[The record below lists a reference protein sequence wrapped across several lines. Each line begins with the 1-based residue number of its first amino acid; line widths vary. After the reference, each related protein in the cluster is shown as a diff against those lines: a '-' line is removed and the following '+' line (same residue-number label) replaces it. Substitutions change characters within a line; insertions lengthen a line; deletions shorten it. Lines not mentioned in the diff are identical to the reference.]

1 MKMLRVFLV
10 PALLVLSACAPMQ
23 ERRHDSVHSRE
34 VSGAIVGGII
44 GGVIGHEFGDGR
56 GRTASTV
63 IGAAVGALI
72 GGELARDRQ
81 VSRYERD
88 AAYRAFES
96 APTGHPVEW
105 RDADRGWRGSYTPT
119 RTYRSRQGN
128 YCRGYEQFVYIDG
141 REQRA
146 YGTACRQAD
155 GSWRIVN

>member
-1 MKMLRVFLV
+1 MNKLHVLLM
-10 PALLVLSACAPMQ
+10 PALLLAGACSPMH

-72 GGELARDRQ
+72 GGELARDRH
-81 VSRYERD
+81 VSDYERH

-96 APTGHPVEW
+96 APTGHPIEW
-105 RDADRGWRGSYTPT
+105 RDADRGWRGSYTPM
-119 RTYRSRQGN
+119 RTYRNRQGS
-128 YCRGYEQFVYIDG
+128 YCRNYEQIIYIDG

-146 YGTACRQAD
+146 YGTACRQVD